1 MYVYTKK
8 KKFGRVCVKHL
19 TVKSFEKVVGIV
31 VYWAYGCVE
40 MDYRGFFSIC
50 SCMNFIFNV
59 LFLVLA

>member
-1 MYVYTKK
+1 MCNISVCVYQ

-40 MDYRGFFSIC
+40 MDYRGFF
-50 SCMNFIFNV
+50 FH
-59 LFLVLA
+59 LFMYEFHF